1 MITNFT
7 LKGICLLLLMYGT
20 VENASARYH
29 TNPPTR
35 EDYFIN
41 SNSPVTN
48 NSINLAKFDNED
60 SIVAQ
65 GSPNACGQVISFTT
79 SASGKWVHAKANN
92 YSSQPAADSVNMI
105 ASIEDNANYG
115 TFYASYYTSSAT
127 RLMPSGKPY
136 LNRNINIVPA
146 THI

>member
-1 MITNFT
+1 
-7 LKGICLLLLMYGT
+7 
-20 VENASARYH
+20 
-29 TNPPTR
+29 
-35 EDYFIN
+35 
-41 SNSPVTN
+41 VTN

-127 RLMPSGKPY
+127 RLMPSGKTIFKSQY
-136 LNRNINIVPA
+136 HHCTSHSYYSQQSCYCKTVFYQKRI
-146 THI
+146 